1 MRRSAIGTAT
11 FGILAAATLG
21 LAGTASATP
30 LEDESAA
37 DAINQLKRR
46 DIACSSTYQRISLRP
61 AVGMSGPRSPW
72 VVGHRLGGQALTPA
86 QAGTVYVDVNCPE
99 DVS

>member
-21 LAGTASATP
+21 LAGTASAAP

-46 DIACSSTYQRISLRP
+46 DIACSST
-61 AVGMSGPRSPW
+61 
-72 VVGHRLGGQALTPA
+72 
-86 QAGTVYVDVNCPE
+86 
-99 DVS
+99 